1 MKKQF
6 SMDQFLDNDRSY
18 QSTFQILHFFIAQ
31 QIVIEIEIV
40 LSGVLLSSLTIFM
53 TLGSTYGVLLIQI
66 GGLSLSWRQ
75 FLVRCV
81 DPIYQG
87 IFSYV
92 KVTRFPLD
100 LVEIDWRHVYTLEII
115 KSLVIFVILLRFNTL
130 VDSSFRFL
138 SGLLLSWTQF
148 SL

>member
-1 MKKQF
+1 MQKQF
-6 SMDQFLDNDRSY
+6 SMDQFLDNSRSY

-31 QIVIEIEIV
+31 QIVIEIETV

-53 TLGSTYGVLLIQI
+53 ILGSTYGVLLIQI
-66 GGLSLSWRQ
+66 VGLSLSWRQ

-100 LVEIDWRHVYTLEII
+100 LVDIDWRHVYTLEII
-115 KSLVIFVILLRFNTL
+115 KSLVIFVILLRFK
-130 VDSSFRFL
+130 DSSFQFL